1 MIGLD
6 DLKRYSLFGGIMDKE
21 LALIRTL
28 LKPEQ
33 FPPGHDIIHQGDRGD
48 RLYFILEGEV
58 EILVHEAE
66 NATRPDKRIAIL
78 GAGDTVGEM
87 ELIDIQPRTAT
98 VRALTQVHTVC
109 LTNKDFFT
117 IKKAHLET
125 FTLIIMNLAR
135 DISRRL
141 RVMDQEIVHRH
152 SSSRLRAVRPDPVL
166 RPSPT
171 G

>member
-1 MIGLD
+1 MISLD

-28 LKPEQ
+28 LKPES
-33 FPPGHDIIHQGDRGD
+33 FPPGHDIIIQGDRGD

-58 EILVHEAE
+58 EILVREAE
-66 NATRPDKRIAIL
+66 DPTKPMKRIAIL

-141 RVMDQEIVHRH
+141 RIMDQEVVHQY
-152 SSSRLRAVRPDPVL
+152 SSSRLKAVKPVP
-166 RPSPT
+166 RSSPIT
-171 G
+171 